1 VKQGPEWDE
10 SKEKYE
16 DFLQRIPEHMSD
28 KLADGT
34 AFMATPVDGFDLMA
48 KFVASVRE
56 DDGLKS
62 WRVLVDG
69 METEDEVKQAVS
81 NIMSLEAVA
90 TQIANG
96 LLERRNEIHVAG
108 CEQCQKLEKRG
119 PPMKKA
125 LNAALEAF
133 LKAIKDADNDDDE
146 EWKDGEADPNAW
158 KGDTE

>member
-1 VKQGPEWDE
+1 VNQGPEWDE

-48 KFVASVRE
+48 KFVESVRE
-56 DDGLKS
+56 DDDLKS
-62 WRVLVDG
+62 WRALVDA

-81 NIMSLEAVA
+81 NIASLEAVA

-108 CEQCQKLEKRG
+108 CEECQKLKKRG

-125 LNAALEAF
+125 LNAALQAF
-133 LKAIKDADNDDDE
+133 LEAIKAADEDEE

-158 KGDTE
+158 KDGE